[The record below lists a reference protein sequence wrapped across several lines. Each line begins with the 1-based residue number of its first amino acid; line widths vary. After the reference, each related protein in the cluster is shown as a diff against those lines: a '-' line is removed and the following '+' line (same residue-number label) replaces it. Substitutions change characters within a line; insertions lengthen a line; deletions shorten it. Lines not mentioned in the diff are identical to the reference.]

1 MDLELENVHV
11 LITGIF
17 TSLRQR
23 AHILAKLT
31 NKIKY
36 LLGASGGIGLETTG
50 LFLKQGAK
58 VTAHYNT
65 NAASL
70 NALISE
76 FGSHKIHA
84 VQANLSAED
93 DVARLFSNSA
103 SALGPVQVLV
113 VNHAISPPEDD
124 LVVNMSLARWRNT
137 IDTNLTA
144 AFLVS
149 REYLRQ
155 LESAS
160 EELKAK
166 ASIVFV
172 GSTAGKYGE
181 AGHAD
186 YAASK
191 SALMYGF
198 ALSLKNEIVKTAPR
212 GRVNCVS
219 PGWVRTPKKEEKL
232 KDPGFVHRALATV
245 PLKKPAEPW
254 DIATQIVVL
263 SSTKISGHVSG
274 HVVMVDGGME
284 GRMLNKLSS
293 DQVLEAL

>member
-1 MDLELENVHV
+1 MDLELENIHV
-11 LITGIF
+11 LIT
-17 TSLRQR
+17 
-23 AHILAKLT
+23 
-31 NKIKY
+31 
-36 LLGASGGIGLETTG
+36 GASGGIGLETTR

-70 NALISE
+70 NALIEE
-76 FGSHKIHA
+76 FGAEKIVA
-84 VQANLSAED
+84 AQANLSDEED
-93 DVARLFSNSA
+93 VVRLFSNNA
-103 SALGPVQVLV
+103 QGPVQILV
-113 VNHAISPPEDD
+113 VNHAISPPED
-124 LVVNMSLARWRNT
+124 VSVMNMTLDRWRDT

-144 AFLVS
+144 SFLVS
-149 REYLRQ
+149 REYLKQ

-160 EELKAK
+160 DELKAK

-198 ALSLKNEIVKTAPR
+198 TLSLKNEIVKIAPR
-212 GRVNCVS
+212 GRVNCVA

-232 KDPGFVHRALATV
+232 KDPVFVHRALATV
-245 PLKKPAEPW
+245 PLKKAAELW
-254 DIATQIVVL
+254 DIATQIVCL
-263 SSTKISGHVSG
+263 SSTKISGHITGQTVL
-274 HVVMVDGGME
+274 VDGGME
-284 GRMLNKLSS
+284 GRLLNKLSD

>member
-1 MDLELENVHV
+1 MDLGLGSAHV
-11 LITGIF
+11 LIT
-17 TSLRQR
+17 
-23 AHILAKLT
+23 
-31 NKIKY
+31 
-36 LLGASGGIGLETTG
+36 GASGGIGLETTR
-50 LFLKQGAK
+50 LFLKQGAR

-70 NALISE
+70 NALLAE
-76 FGSHKIHA
+76 FGSDKILA
-84 VQANLSAED
+84 TQANLSAED
-93 DVARLFSNSA
+93 DVVRLFSNSA
-103 SALGPVQVLV
+103 LGHVQVLV
-113 VNHAISPPEDD
+113 INHAISPPEDEPVASMTLD
-124 LVVNMSLARWRNT
+124 RWRNT

-144 AFLVS
+144 SFLVS

-160 EELKAK
+160 DELKAK
-166 ASIVFV
+166 AAIVFV

-198 ALSLKNEIVKTAPR
+198 MLSLKNEIVKIAPR
-212 GRVNCVS
+212 GRVNCVA

-232 KDPGFVHRALATV
+232 KDPVFVHRALATV
-245 PLKKPAEPW
+245 PLKKAAESW
-254 DIATQIVVL
+254 DIATQIICL
-263 SSTKISGHVSG
+263 SSAKISGHVTG

-284 GRMLNKLSS
+284 GRLLNKLGS
-293 DQVLEAL
+293 DQGLEAL